1 MAIASEQQYQAA
13 INGLNAFRNKIG
25 EAITAMSSAAKDCE
39 DNLSGAAH
47 MEKAKSKL
55 NDALKILNDAAS
67 QAAELAKKLQDELE
81 EIQKAGSDLDDE

>member
-39 DNLSGAAH
+39 DNMSGDTH
-47 MEKAKSKL
+47 MAKAKSNLNKALKTL
-55 NDALKILNDAAS
+55 NDAGS
-67 QAAELAKKLQDELE
+67 QAADLAKKLQEELE
-81 EIQKAGSDLDDE
+81 EIQKAGSDLDSD